1 MKQWNLRMKKL
12 WSKTLLVK
20 PWLKRTE
27 MKRPVHICENF
38 SKKAIRIV
46 VRLVTLKMLK
56 YSMAYTIKFHCLW
69 GNVLS
74 AANKKLSPNFFGK
87 VWTMHVYIYIYVC
100 VCVCVCVCMYVCFIS
115 IWISIYREN
124 VNWKT
129 IFYDSDK
136 IENRL
141 PFYRSLFST
150 FWNRVGG
157 LCTQVFYFH

>member
-27 MKRPVHICENF
+27 MKRPVHICEKLLKKSDSYC
-38 SKKAIRIV
+38 SKASNTENVEIFHGLPDKVPLLMRKRSERSEQKIV
-46 VRLVTLKMLK
+46 T
-56 YSMAYTIKFHCLW
+56 KFFWKGLDNAC
-69 GNVLS
+69 
-74 AANKKLSPNFFGK
+74 
-87 VWTMHVYIYIYVC
+87 IYIY
-100 VCVCVCVCMYVCFIS
+100 VCVCMYVCFIS